1 MITIMKKNRGRDIG
15 KRAQEEMV
23 GFALIVIFVAII
35 LLFLLVF
42 YLRGQDKEGIESYE
56 INSFIQSC
64 LHYTTDC
71 EDYFGG
77 IEIRKLI
84 FKCNNEAQCLDRR
97 NSCDVLEE
105 TLISIATESWPFGP
119 DRPIKGYELKIISNN
134 EEILSLQEG
143 NQTNNFRGAMQ
154 DFTIAPDSVE
164 ISFRAY
170 YE

>member
-1 MITIMKKNRGRDIG
+1 MIKNKKNPG
-15 KRAQEEMV
+15 KGGQEEMV
-23 GFALIVIFVAII
+23 GFALIIIFVSII

-42 YLRGQDKEGIESYE
+42 YLRGHNRQGIESYE
-56 INSFIQSC
+56 VNSFIQSF

-77 IEIRKLI
+77 IEVRKLI
-84 FKCNNEAQCLDRR
+84 FKCNDGIQCLDGR

-105 TLISIATESWPFGP
+105 TLKDIAGESWPFGP
-119 DRPIKGYELKIISNN
+119 DRPVKGYELKIITNSK
-134 EEILSLQEG
+134 ETLSLQQG

-164 ISFRAY
+164 VSFKAY

>member
-1 MITIMKKNRGRDIG
+1 MGKKG
-15 KRAQEEMV
+15 QEEIV

-42 YLRGQDKEGIESYE
+42 YLRGQDREGIESYE
-56 INSFIQSC
+56 VNSFIQSF

-77 IEIRKLI
+77 VEVRKLI
-84 FKCNNEAQCLDRR
+84 FKCDDGIQCLDGR

-105 TLISIATESWPFGP
+105 TLKEITRESWPFGP
-119 DRPIKGYELKIISNN
+119 ERPIKGYELKIITNN
-134 EEILSLQEG
+134 KEILGLYEG

-154 DFTIAPDSVE
+154 DFTIAPDSLEV
-164 ISFRAY
+164 SFRAY
-170 YE
+170 YD